1 MRLRTR
7 LMILVLA
14 SFLGTLLIAGLAL
27 HSLRSELYAQKS
39 EQITVALRMAEGVMN
54 RYGTLEQQGKL
65 SRTEAEQQTSAAL
78 NMLRVDDLYFFAR
91 DANNVLKV
99 HPKKERVG
107 KVDLGSTLPDGRTTV
122 AAYDEALAGH
132 KYGITTIQT
141 PRGGGQQPI
150 PKLNGVVR
158 YERWGW
164 TVGTGIFVDDVDAI
178 FWREASLLLGVS
190 AVVMIGVGLLSLAM
204 SRRIIG
210 TLGGEPAY
218 AAEIMEAIAAGDL
231 SRDIVTQGREHSLL
245 MAMRRMQSGLRQMI
259 DQINRSSTLMTH
271 TAQEL
276 AGEMRKL
283 DQVSSTASESTTSAA
298 AAIEQLSVSIDHVS
312 DSARQTENDSQT
324 MAELAR
330 SSCGFAQ
337 EAAGSILA
345 VSGQVTGAAAMVAR
359 LTEHTSSISGI
370 VETIHDIANQTNL
383 LALNAAIEAAR
394 AGETGRGF
402 AVVADEVR
410 KLAERTAEATSEI
423 ANIIGTVVNETS
435 TVSARMEEIRPAVEN
450 GASQVNEA
458 AAALNRISRSA
469 EQTLALFRNVA
480 YSMSEQSQ
488 AGTSIAGSVEQVA
501 GVVTETRSAVALAT
515 RVVHDIDS
523 MAKSLHDAV
532 SRFRL

>member
-1 MRLRTR
+1 M
-7 LMILVLA
+7 
-14 SFLGTLLIAGLAL
+14 
-27 HSLRSELYAQKS
+27 
-39 EQITVALRMAEGVMN
+39 
-54 RYGTLEQQGKL
+54 
-65 SRTEAEQQTSAAL
+65 
-78 NMLRVDDLYFFAR
+78 
-91 DANNVLKV
+91 
-99 HPKKERVG
+99 
-107 KVDLGSTLPDGRTTV
+107 
-122 AAYDEALAGH
+122 
-132 KYGITTIQT
+132 
-141 PRGGGQQPI
+141 
-150 PKLNGVVR
+150 VR

-164 TVGTGIFVDDVDAI
+164 TVGTGTFVDDVDAI

-190 AVVMIGVGLLSLAM
+190 AAVMIGVGLLSLAM

-231 SRDIVTQGREHSLL
+231 SRDIVAQGQEHSLL

-259 DQINRSSTLMTH
+259 EQINRSSALMTH

-283 DQVSSTASESTTSAA
+283 DQVSNTASESTTSAA

-312 DSARQTENDSQT
+312 DSARQTESDSQT

-330 SSCGFAQ
+330 SGCGVAQ

-345 VSGQVTGAAAMVAR
+345 VSGQVTGAAAMVER
-359 LTEHTSSISGI
+359 LAEHTSSISGI
-370 VETIHDIANQTNL
+370 AETIRDIANQTNL

-423 ANIIGTVVNETS
+423 ASIIGTVLSETS

-450 GASQVNEA
+450 GASQVHEA
-458 AAALNRISRSA
+458 AETLHRISHSA

-480 YSMSEQSQ
+480 YSMSEQ
-488 AGTSIAGSVEQVA
+488 ARPAP
-501 GVVTETRSAVALAT
+501 ALPAAWN
-515 RVVHDIDS
+515 RW
-523 MAKSLHDAV
+523 
-532 SRFRL
+532 RG